1 MKVIIAGG
9 TGLIGRALTMNLL
22 ENGHQVT
29 VLSRSTQTPRDFPA
43 GAQLVRWDGRSAEGW
58 GSLVND
64 ADALVNLAGEN
75 LSSGRW
81 TAKRKQSILTS
92 RVNAGKAIV
101 QALLLAKK
109 LPAVL
114 VQASGVGHYGVKN
127 LALLDENTALGSD
140 FLASISKEWE
150 DSTQPVEKLG
160 VRRVIIRS
168 GVVLSRNGGA
178 LGLMLLPF
186 RLFVGGPL
194 GKGDQWLSWVHI
206 DDEVRAIRF
215 LIENQ
220 AAQGAFNLCAQPVT
234 NTQFA
239 RAAGK
244 VLHRPAFIR
253 VPAFVLRL
261 VLGEMSTMVLEGQR
275 ASSKKLSDLGFR
287 FHFTDIDTALTDLV
301 RKPN

>member
-9 TGLIGRALTMNLL
+9 TGLIGEALTLNLL

-29 VLSRSTQTPRDFPA
+29 VLSRSAEAPRGFPEAARLVKWDGKSA
-43 GAQLVRWDGRSAEGW
+43 GGWGQLVNES
-58 GSLVND
+58 
-64 ADALVNLAGEN
+64 DALVNLAGEN

-81 TAKRKQSILTS
+81 TAKRKQSIRAS
-92 RVNAGKAIV
+92 RVHAGEAFV
-101 QALLLAKK
+101 QALLQAKK
-109 LPAVL
+109 QPAVL
-114 VQASGVGHYGVKN
+114 VQASGVGRYGVKN
-127 LALLDENTALGSD
+127 PALLDESSPLGSD

-194 GKGDQWLSWVHI
+194 GTGDQWLSWVHI

-215 LIENQ
+215 LIENP
-220 AAQGAFNLCAQPVT
+220 AAQGSFNISSQPVT
-234 NTQFA
+234 NAQFA

-244 VLHRPAFIR
+244 ALRRPAFIR
-253 VPAFVLRL
+253 IPAFVLRL
-261 VLGEMSTMVLEGQR
+261 VLGELSTMVLEGQR

-287 FHFTDIDTALTDLV
+287 FRYADIETALTDLA
-301 RKPN
+301 